1 MFKFQVDT
9 EFGPTTLFSPTATDS
24 LVGGWR
30 VRSSCKQATVFK
42 PGDWIPVPR
51 SYPISHRLRPMLRLA
66 LSPRTNR
73 ERGTRNPCSP
83 GAGNLRR
90 DPSERRQTPSLPI
103 SSPEA
108 STKTRATP
116 WPWERIARA
125 TRLPGGNNRLPVA
138 NRSRCRPFPK
148 NKRREPRPFWRPGPP
163 APAVTTTTTT
173 APTTRLLPPT
183 KTTTL
188 PRTTMA
194 FPMITGTASKNTIP
208 PTVAKPRDVPGA
220 TTRED
225 TAFAWTKRPPRRS
238 TTATGTRARCRAS
251 TRKHRR

>member
-173 APTTRLLPPT
+173 SSPTFHRAPSMLLSVTIPATSMPTPPSTLPTTNS
-183 KTTTL
+183 
-188 PRTTMA
+188 
-194 FPMITGTASKNTIP
+194 TARSRNACWTRPVALSK
-208 PTVAKPRDVPGA
+208 
-220 TTRED
+220 
-225 TAFAWTKRPPRRS
+225 
-238 TTATGTRARCRAS
+238 
-251 TRKHRR
+251 

>member
-173 APTTRLLPPT
+173 
-183 KTTTL
+183 
-188 PRTTMA
+188 
-194 FPMITGTASKNTIP
+194 TGCRQTGGS
-208 PTVAKPRDVPGA
+208 
-220 TTRED
+220 
-225 TAFAWTKRPPRRS
+225 FRRS
-238 TTATGTRARCRAS
+238 RRLPSDRVSGRRSVARCESRGRPGSPEPSCPPSPPATS
-251 TRKHRR
+251 RC